1 MDTSLEDEL
10 LLRTLEKRKSLYRH
24 KNPSINIS
32 ERKVR
37 REFLSWSYIV
47 MQVGFWRYKIK
58 LPQQK
63 LYETNEDKLE
73 KHMVNLVVCAY

>member
-37 REFLSWSYIV
+37 REVIVELYSYVSWI
-47 MQVGFWRYKIK
+47 
-58 LPQQK
+58 
-63 LYETNEDKLE
+63 LE
-73 KHMVNLVVCAY
+73 I

>member
-37 REFLSWSYIV
+37 REFLSSSYIV
-47 MQVGFWRYKIK
+47 M
-58 LPQQK
+58 
-63 LYETNEDKLE
+63 
-73 KHMVNLVVCAY
+73 